1 MEFRPQGPW
10 CFHPSHV
17 GIPDSIRASAEPS
30 RGGSEPEPVPL
41 SDVGTL
47 GCLTGPRVHHPSSIY
62 GVGLQPY
69 LLRYLDSKL
78 TSNTFLRSYRLEPGH
93 RVTGVTGQSPVTGSS
108 STQTARTA
116 RIRPLTIPSTVPSR
130 FAASSGGPGGGSSE
144 TSGAGAPVPRREREA
159 VGGRFGV
166 RYGWRVGGSE
176 GLKVVDG

>member
-93 RVTGVTGQSPVTGSS
+93 RVTGVTGQSTGHRLELDTNRSH
-108 STQTARTA
+108 RF
-116 RIRPLTIPSTVPSR
+116 IRPRSPSLPPFR
-130 FAASSGGPGGGSSE
+130 AASPPARVVRAAARPRPRVPVLRCRGESERRLAGGSVFG
-144 TSGAGAPVPRREREA
+144 T
-159 VGGRFGV
+159 VGGWVDR
-166 RYGWRVGGSE
+166 
-176 GLKVVDG
+176 KV